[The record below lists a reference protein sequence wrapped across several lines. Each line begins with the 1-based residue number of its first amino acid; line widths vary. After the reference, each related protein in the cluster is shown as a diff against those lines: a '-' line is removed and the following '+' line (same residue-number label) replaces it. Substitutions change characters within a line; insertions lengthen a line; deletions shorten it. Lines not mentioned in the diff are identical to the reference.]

1 MAAVLRGG
9 PCSLDVLSQVAS
21 ESLGRESTS
30 SSSTMEWHEHVHRLA
45 ELLDERGG
53 KAAGAAAGHLDA
65 GASAVVRQTLSAA
78 LHSAKAD
85 ANWSSRWGAVLL
97 KECGDELLCCG
108 CTKSIPVLKVLVHVL
123 WAGLN
128 VLL

>member
-21 ESLGRESTS
+21 ESLGRESS
-30 SSSTMEWHEHVHRLA
+30 SSSSAMEWHEHVRRLA
-45 ELLDERGG
+45 KLLDECGG
-53 KAAGAAAGHLDA
+53 KASGAAAGHLDA
-65 GASAVVRQTLSAA
+65 GASTVVRQTLSAA

-97 KECGDELLCCG
+97 KECEMSC
-108 CTKSIPVLKVLVHVL
+108 SAVVVLKLSLSTRCWYTFFGLV
-123 WAGLN
+123 
-128 VLL
+128 

>member
-30 SSSTMEWHEHVHRLA
+30 SSGTMEWHEHVRRLA
-45 ELLDERGG
+45 KLLDERGG

-85 ANWSSRWGAVLL
+85 ANWSSRWGAALL
-97 KECGDELLCCG
+97 KECEMSC
-108 CTKSIPVLKVLVHVL
+108 SAVVVLKLSLSSRCWYTLFGLV
-123 WAGLN
+123 
-128 VLL
+128 